1 MSNGMRKN
9 LEIKVNMD
17 DKIITNNLQL
27 ITPVSQTLAKHKIND
42 IIKIPKD
49 ITAKTI
55 NQNNMT
61 QIPESH
67 LFTPNTSKHADLKR
81 HAGKIFFYMNK
92 LRELC
97 NFT

>member
-17 DKIITNNLQL
+17 DKIITNNF
-27 ITPVSQTLAKHKIND
+27 
-42 IIKIPKD
+42 KIPKD

-67 LFTPNTSKHADLKR
+67 LFTSKHADLKR
-81 HAGKIFFYMNK
+81 HAGKIFFYI
-92 LRELC
+92 
-97 NFT
+97 